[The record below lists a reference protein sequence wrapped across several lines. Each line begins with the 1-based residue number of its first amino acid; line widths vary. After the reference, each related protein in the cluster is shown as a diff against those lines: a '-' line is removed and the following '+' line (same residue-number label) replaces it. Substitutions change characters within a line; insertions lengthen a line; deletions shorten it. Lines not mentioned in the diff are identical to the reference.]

1 MVLGRVGMFIRGNI
15 SQLRFTYFK
24 VSNMELDFDAYE
36 NVIVTMEF

>member
-1 MVLGRVGMFIRGNI
+1 MLLDRIGMFIRGNI

-24 VSNMELDFDAYE
+24 VSNMEIDIDAWD